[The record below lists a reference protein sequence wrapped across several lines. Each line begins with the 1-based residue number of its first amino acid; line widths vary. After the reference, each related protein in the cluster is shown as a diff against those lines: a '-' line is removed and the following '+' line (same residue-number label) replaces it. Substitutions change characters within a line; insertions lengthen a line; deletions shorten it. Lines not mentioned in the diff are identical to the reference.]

1 MVPRIGRIA
10 SLSFGGL
17 VLGLLAYLTMAAWNN
32 PVPSGARDLDC
43 DGSVS
48 VSEWYSAGLDHGW
61 RPASD
66 GTKHCME
73 VFSLKDGLP
82 VVCMCERAPRC
93 RTARKDMYSAN
104 CLTPSVRR

>member
-66 GTKHCME
+66 GTTGCME
-73 VFSLKDGLP
+73 VFSRKDGLP
-82 VVCMCERAPRC
+82 GGCVCEQSPRC
-93 RTARKDMYSAN
+93 RIARKGMYTVD
-104 CLTPSVRR
+104 CRTPT

>member
-1 MVPRIGRIA
+1 MMSRIGRIA
-10 SLSFGGL
+10 TLSLAGL

-32 PVPSGARDLDC
+32 PVPAGARDLDC

-61 RPASD
+61 RHASD
-66 GTKHCME
+66 ETTGCME

-82 VVCMCERAPRC
+82 VVCVCEQSPPC
-93 RTARKDMYSAN
+93 RIARKDMYTAN
-104 CLTPSVRR
+104 CRAPL